1 MRRLA
6 VFLGALFASMAVA
19 QSLVDPNRPSDDMGI
34 DQKLGAELP
43 LDTPFL
49 DEDGKSVKLGDYF
62 GKKPVLVQLLF
73 YRCAGTCTQM
83 LDGGAEMLKDMK
95 ATLIGRDFEYVII
108 SIHPEEK
115 PDLAIEKK
123 EAYIGELR
131 RPRDRGNETEL
142 RQQAADKGWHFLT
155 GTEANILKVSNAIG
169 YRFVYDKKADRIAH
183 PSGLFIATP
192 SGKMS
197 MYYFGVQYPT
207 KFVQDSIMAASRE
220 HIGEAVP
227 KPILLGCMSLDPR
240 TGRLTMNVLRTMQV
254 GGLIT
259 VLVLVA
265 SIGWMSRRK
274 GRQDGPPSL
283 MEDTPSVL

>member
-1 MRRLA
+1 MRFLVTIMASIA
-6 VFLGALFASMAVA
+6 VCAGYA
-19 QSLVDPNRPSDDMGI
+19 QSLVNPNAPSEDMGI

-49 DEDGKSVKLGDYF
+49 DEKGKQVKLGDYF
-62 GKKPVLVQLLF
+62 GKKPVVMQLLF

-83 LDGGAEMLKDMK
+83 LDGAVAMLEGMK
-95 ATLIGRDFEYVII
+95 ATLIGRDFEYVVI
-108 SIHPEEK
+108 SIHPDEK
-115 PDLAIEKK
+115 PELALEKK
-123 EAYIGELR
+123 ETYIEELR
-131 RPRDRGNETEL
+131 RPRDRGNETAI
-142 RQQAADKGWHFLT
+142 RQEAAQRGWHFLT
-155 GTEANILKVSNAIG
+155 GTEKDIQRVSDSIG
-169 YRFVYDKKADRIAH
+169 YRFVYDKKTDRIAH

-220 HIGEAVP
+220 HIGEPVA

-254 GGLIT
+254 GGIIT
-259 VLVLVA
+259 LLVLVA
-265 SIGWMSRRK
+265 SIGWMSRR
-274 GRQDGPPSL
+274 GRRNDDPASFPQEPTTNL
-283 MEDTPSVL
+283 

>member
-1 MRRLA
+1 MRTLTAVSIALLA
-6 VFLGALFASMAVA
+6 SIGFA

-34 DQKLGAELP
+34 DQKLGATLP
-43 LDTPFL
+43 LDTPFVD
-49 DEDGKSVKLGDYF
+49 DEGKPVKLGDYF
-62 GKKPVLVQLLF
+62 GKKPVVLQLLF

-83 LDGGAEMLKDMK
+83 LDGGSMMLKDMK
-95 ATLIGRDFEYVII
+95 ATLIGTDFEYVVI
-108 SIHPEEK
+108 SIHPEEG

-123 EAYIGELR
+123 EAYIGQLK

-142 RQQAADKGWHFLT
+142 RQAAAEKGWHFLT
-155 GTEANILKVSNAIG
+155 GTEANIRKVSDAIG
-169 YRFVYDKKADRIAH
+169 YRFVYDKKTDRIAH

-192 SGKMS
+192 TGKMS

-220 HIGEAVP
+220 HIGEPVP
-227 KPILLGCMSLDPR
+227 KPILLECMSLDPR

-254 GGLIT
+254 GGIIT
-259 VLVLVA
+259 ILVLVS

-274 GRQDGPPSL
+274 GAADRRTAPLEESKPAL
-283 MEDTPSVL
+283 